1 MDKQQI
7 AHRLKEEISMI
18 DLNIKRLYCIQQQM
32 IDVHQARDLDFTIN
46 ELIKHKQSLENI
58 IENIVEDARNYPPPF
73 KFGL

>member
-7 AHRLKEEISMI
+7 AHVLEKEIASLNKTI
-18 DLNIKRLYCIQQQM
+18 DSLYSIKQQM

-46 ELIKHKQSLENI
+46 KLIKHKQSLEKVI
-58 IENIVEDARNYPPPF
+58 QNIVEDARNYNPPF